1 MKIITPLLFA
11 IILTACSGEGGTAT
25 EPAAGNGTNTQSGLS
40 TAETKSVSDLR
51 SNDMLKESIVKS
63 MAADWN
69 IPQEDARCLLQDHRA
84 SQLGRVDSD
93 PEIQAVF
100 KQCGV
105 DPSVVK

>member
-1 MKIITPLLFA
+1 MKIITPLLIA
-11 IILTACSGEGGTAT
+11 LALTACSGEDSTAT
-25 EPAAGNGTNTQSGLS
+25 EPAPGNGANTQSGSS
-40 TAETKSVSDLR
+40 TSETKSVSDLR
-51 SNDMLKESIVKS
+51 SSDRLKESIVKS

-69 IPQEDARCLLQDHRA
+69 ITQEDARCLLRDHRA
-84 SQLGRVDSD
+84 SQLGRAASD